1 MALIQ
6 WQANAKRHLRQIF
19 DYYKGHAS
27 VAVAQ
32 SMSIAII
39 ESIDRLESFPTSGI
53 IDYEL
58 STEDITY
65 YYVIAE
71 KGNRTYRVYYIYEND
86 ICSILA
92 IWDCSMNPSKRVSRV
107 APTRRHRK
115 SGKVK
120 KKVKKVRRGK

>member
-6 WQANAKRHLRQIF
+6 WQTNAKRHLRQIF

-32 SMSIAII
+32 SISHAIV
-39 ESIDRLESFPTSGI
+39 ESIDRLESFPTSGV

-71 KGNRTYRVYYIYEND
+71 KENRTYRVYYIYEND
-86 ICSILA
+86 ICSVLA
-92 IWDCSMNPSKRVSRV
+92 IWDCSMNPSKRASRV
-107 APTRRHRK
+107 VRTRRHRQG
-115 SGKVK
+115 SEVMS
-120 KKVKKVRRGK
+120 